1 MKLLVYT
8 ALTFLSIVSYLSIGM
23 FETFSSYFSA
33 LKAGK
38 IEWKSVA
45 EIVRIAGLLWP
56 TVAIPIALKL
66 ISKSSGP
73 LD

>member
-8 ALTFLSIVSYLSIGM
+8 ALTFVSLVAYLSIGM
-23 FETFSSYFSA
+23 FETFPSYFSA

-38 IEWKSVA
+38 IEWRSVA

-56 TVAIPIALKL
+56 AVAIPIALKF
-66 ISKSSGP
+66 ISKNSGP